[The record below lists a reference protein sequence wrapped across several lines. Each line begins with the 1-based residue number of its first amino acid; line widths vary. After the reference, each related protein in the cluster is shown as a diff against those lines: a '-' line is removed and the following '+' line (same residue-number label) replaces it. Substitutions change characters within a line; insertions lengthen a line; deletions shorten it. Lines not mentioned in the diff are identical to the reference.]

1 MKKFLKVLSGSFLA
15 IAVVTTAIVSPIE
28 ITKNNKNSNIA
39 STSPNIINKQIKTTK
54 NTNIDSVLSQVPKLK
69 LENIINNLYSNNPS
83 KTNISFIESSSVY
96 NNHKIIVEK
105 AKQIINELY
114 TNKITYNTLIQQ
126 TKNKFNDL
134 TAQQKAYI
142 NNKIVEQKINSSHTN
157 TQTSLFSY
165 PIIQLNATENN
176 QQNINSLINNTNNIL
191 GQLNKLKGCAIA
203 MSVATAAQW
212 IVAPA
217 EACIWFI
224 GWIEV
229 GFTIAAAIADTAAT
243 ALLWLTYNQA
253 FNPINNALGGIMTLP
268 SWKFLTFDDR
278 KNLIND
284 IKDIAN
290 KTLKYNLD
298 RLRTSMFAAEG
309 ANSADEWADSADSAT
324 ITLINCTFLAID
336 VIDTLLDATM
346 IVAGSVSVTW

>member
-1 MKKFLKVLSGSFLA
+1 MKKFLKILSGSFLA
-15 IAVVTTAIVSPIE
+15 TTVVTTAIVSPIE

-39 STSPNIINKQIKTTK
+39 STSPNIINKQIQTTK
-54 NTNIDSVLSQVPKLK
+54 STNIDSILSQVPKSK
-69 LENIINNLYSNNPS
+69 LENIINNLYTNNPS
-83 KTNISFIESSSVY
+83 KTNISFIKTSSVN
-96 NNHKIIVEK
+96 NNHKIIEEK
-105 AKQIINELY
+105 AKQIINDLY
-114 TNKITYNTLIQQ
+114 THKITYSTLIQQ

-134 TAQQKAYI
+134 TAKEKAYI
-142 NNKIVEQKINSSHTN
+142 NNKIAEQKINSSHIN

-191 GQLNKLKGCAIA
+191 SQLSKLKDWAIS

-212 IVAPA
+212 IVAAA

-243 ALLWLTYNQA
+243 VLLWLTYNQA
-253 FNPINNALGGIMTLP
+253 YNPINNALGAIMTLP
-268 SWKFLTFDDR
+268 SLKFLTFDDR
-278 KNLIND
+278 KHLIND
-284 IKDIAN
+284 VKDIAN

-309 ANSADEWADSADSAT
+309 ANSADEWADSQDSAT
-324 ITLINCTFLAID
+324 IALINWTFFAID
-336 VIDTLLDATM
+336 FIDTSLDAIM
-346 IVAGSVSVTW
+346 IVMGCLSTTW